1 MLEIH
6 PRARCPHRTGKK
18 RKYWAANLQTMC
30 RKRRSHRPAWR
41 AVICAHVG
49 MRASR
54 LTWPGVQCAFP
65 RAPQGQTLFSNALN
79 PYKRYLIHQQG
90 GREVF
95 PAALFCVFYYFN
107 YSAVLYPSGLWLCQ
121 FQLWAHISS
130 MPYWASQPSSRLALE
145 GSHQHSAMSPG
156 RRGSMT

>member
-1 MLEIH
+1 MHSSQTVEKGVLTPWP
-6 PRARCPHRTGKK
+6 PRRGRFFETLRAGHVRPLLRDDIK
-18 RKYWAANLQTMC
+18 NLPMQNV
-30 RKRRSHRPAWR
+30 S
-41 AVICAHVG
+41 
-49 MRASR
+49 
-54 LTWPGVQCAFP
+54 
-65 RAPQGQTLFSNALN
+65 
-79 PYKRYLIHQQG
+79 G
-90 GREVF
+90 GFVMQF
-95 PAALFCVFYYFN
+95 